1 MDEENQVL
9 AEIAEAGEKDKN
21 LESEDLNFSCQNKE
35 EAKKKLEAS
44 MKDIDD
50 LFGSLLCDVPDPSQE
65 DVRKGVA
72 KILEHAETEKEQ
84 ISEEVQS
91 SQPGTEKA
99 AKGKKVTPKV
109 LLLAALLSI
118 LSFST
123 LFVMGSR
130 HNISIEN
137 GFMSFA
143 RDTVQVVFFGE
154 DERFISVDSLLEDLK
169 SHGYDDIV
177 FPQEFVT
184 RSDEYK
190 VSVPEY
196 KNDAFSQV
204 VFNIYCEE
212 RKINFNIY
220 NYEVL
225 QQNYEYSKLGDGDT
239 IQVDDIIVNTF
250 SFENEMVVE
259 FTYNGYY
266 YLLSSTISYSDMLR
280 IVESIR

>member
-1 MDEENQVL
+1 M

-65 DVRKGVA
+65 DVKKGIA

-84 ISEEVQS
+84 ISEEAQS
-91 SQPGTEKA
+91 PQPGTEKA

-123 LFVMGSR
+123 LFVVGSR

-143 RDTVQVVFFGE
+143 KDTVQVVFFGE
-154 DERFISVDSLLEDLK
+154 DERYISVDSLLEDLK

-190 VSVPEY
+190 ASVPEY
-196 KNDAFSQV
+196 NSEGFGQVAFEICCGETIYKTIICQLDSFQQPYDYINLYDSNIVMVDDISVNIFAFGNNDSVMQ
-204 VFNIYCEE
+204 
-212 RKINFNIY
+212 
-220 NYEVL
+220 
-225 QQNYEYSKLGDGDT
+225 YEYSNHRYYVQANIPYDKMEKLIKT
-239 IQVDDIIVNTF
+239 IK
-250 SFENEMVVE
+250 
-259 FTYNGYY
+259 
-266 YLLSSTISYSDMLR
+266 
-280 IVESIR
+280 